1 MTHPILLADT
11 EREVLI
17 RYYRELISGNGSSK
31 QKRDWANRMRDLING
46 RSDERVKEMELEKGL
61 I

>member
-1 MTHPILLADT
+1 VTHPILLADT